1 MIFVTIGTQ
10 EPFDRLVRAIDEIA
24 SELEEDII
32 VQAPLKDYQPLNFKT
47 FKFMDPG
54 VFESNFK
61 KADLIVSHA
70 GMGTILLA
78 LELGKPLLIMP
89 RQLKYQDSRNEHQMA
104 TAKILQSYNYVHV
117 AKNEDE
123 LQRILR
129 INIREKLK
137 SEKKIGNFASFEL
150 LSSLRSFINS

>member
-78 LELGKPLLIMP
+78 LELGK
-89 RQLKYQDSRNEHQMA
+89 
-104 TAKILQSYNYVHV
+104 TKIPEMNI
-117 AKNEDE
+117 KW
-123 LQRILR
+123 QRIKFFKVIIMSML
-129 INIREKLK
+129 LK
-137 SEKKIGNFASFEL
+137 TKMSFKE
-150 LSSLRSFINS
+150 F